1 VIENNGYAEATSTN
15 FSTSGIDIAKRA
27 DGFGMPGVVVDGH
40 DFFAVYEAAGEAIA
54 RARDGGGP
62 SLLEMKVNRYFG
74 HFEGDQQTY
83 RAPNEV
89 EEIRR
94 TKDCLM
100 LYRRRV
106 TGAGLV
112 ADGDLDA
119 VDTEVRA
126 LIDEAVAEAKAAP
139 EPQPDDLL
147 THVYVSY

>member
-1 VIENNGYAEATSTN
+1 
-15 FSTSGIDIAKRA
+15 
-27 DGFGMPGVVVDGH
+27 
-40 DFFAVYEAAGEAIA
+40 VYEAAGEAIA

-62 SLLEMKVNRYFG
+62 SLLETKVNRYYG

-94 TKDCLM
+94 SKDCLM

-112 ADGDLDA
+112 ADGDFDA
-119 VDTEVRA
+119 MDTQVRA
-126 LIDEAVAEAKAAP
+126 LIDEAVADAKAAP
-139 EPQPDDLL
+139 EPGPDELL
-147 THVYVSY
+147 TDVYVSY